1 MDTFETD
8 INENSIQK
16 MIKKGRKE
24 YEKEMDN
31 TKTLEIQE
39 PPTITSKRLNE
50 QLIDMLEKISKLMQ
64 QKGDYIRSRIYSRAQ
79 DTVLSETEDIID
91 VKQLEGKPNIG
102 PTIMAKMQEYV
113 TTGTLPLFEREKE
126 NPITWLT
133 EIHGIGPKKA
143 TELAGKGIKTIEE
156 LREKQEDLL
165 NNTQKIGLKY
175 YGDTSKRIPRAEI
188 DEFNTVFKREFK
200 KSAETDS
207 QYEIVGSYRRGA
219 KTSGDVDVIITSKNP
234 QVFRNFVD
242 SLKETGI
249 IIEILSYGNT
259 KCLVIAKLP
268 NKQIARRV
276 DFMYTPP
283 DEYPFAVLYF
293 TGSKAFNTVMRGYAL
308 KLQISLNEHGMYKK
322 TKGKEKEEKLDKKV
336 KTEEDIFKVL
346 HLEYKKPEERIDGRS
361 IQTTLPIISDKN
373 SEKNKPD
380 CYDSCE
386 TVPGGVCAT
395 GCSPSWTSPK
405 LIGSRNWCHCNING
419 TDCDAHICSPEEKE
433 KKEENKKTKPE
444 AKKTSS
450 VKKEGQDKPKRKYT
464 KKNKNS
470 PIKKNDEEKPKRKYT
485 RKKKVEIIE
494 KKEEAPKIE
503 SEELPELVP
512 IITQQDLPKVEKKSS
527 PNNKTMKKKI
537 LKDSEKTGK
546 ETMKKQATEKK
557 PKLDKVGAKT
567 HIMSFKENGI
577 SVLEKM
583 SENDM
588 ENMIHVAN
596 DQYYN
601 TKKPMLSDAEYDIIV
616 EYMERTYPNNS
627 VLAGVGAKVEKNK
640 VTLPYEMASMDK
652 IKPDTGALVSW
663 KNKYSGPY
671 VLSCKLDGVSG
682 LYTTEGE
689 TPRLYTRGDGKVGQD
704 ITHLLK
710 VLKLPK
716 EPGYVVR
723 GEFIIPKT
731 VFEEKFQ
738 KTFANPR
745 NLVSGIVNS
754 KTIDEKARDLHFVAY
769 EVIKPEMKPS
779 EQMKKLE
786 ELGHKVVQHRFDED
800 ITNESL
806 SETLIDWRTNHTY
819 EIDGVIVSDDRIHMR
834 KSGNPEYA
842 FAFKMVISDQV
853 AEAKVLDVIWTP
865 SKSGYL
871 KPRVRIEPIR
881 LGGVTIEYAT
891 GFNGNFIETNKIGIG
906 AVIEL
911 VRSGDVIPHIKS
923 VTTSA
928 EKAKMPDVP
937 YHWTD
942 THIDIILDDV
952 SMDETV
958 QEKNITAFFTGI
970 EVDGLSSGNV
980 KRLMK
985 AGYNT
990 VPKIIHMK
998 KNDFEGVEGF
1008 KDKMINKIYDGIQDR
1023 LKKASLNEIMAASNL
1038 FGRGIGLKKIT
1049 PIMNT
1054 YPEILNSKESPEQK
1068 KEMLTRIPG
1077 IGKENAKSFVENIDK
1092 FLMFMKEAKLMSK
1105 MEKEKLENTMKL
1117 EEDRKEEPEK
1127 DTSHPLYGKHVV
1139 MTKVR
1144 DKHIIEQLKLF
1155 GGILDDT
1162 MGKNTDI
1169 LITKSYEDVSNKTKK
1184 AKEMG
1189 IPIYTPADF
1198 AKKYNL

>member
-1 MDTFETD
+1 MDISETD

-31 TKTLEIQE
+31 VKTLEIQE
-39 PPTITSKRLNE
+39 PPTTSSKRLNE

-64 QKGDYIRSRIYSRAQ
+64 KKGDYIRSRIYSRAQ
-79 DTVLSETEDIID
+79 DTVLSETEDITD

-102 PTIMAKMQEYV
+102 PTIMSKMQEYI
-113 TTGTLPLFEREKE
+113 TTGTLSLFEREKE
-126 NPITWLT
+126 NPVTWLT

-143 TELAGKGIKTIEE
+143 TELAGKGIRTIEE
-156 LREKQEDLL
+156 LREKQDDLL

-175 YGDTSKRIPRAEI
+175 YEDTSKRIPRAEI
-188 DEFNTVFKREFK
+188 DEYNTIFEKEFK
-200 KSAETDS
+200 KVAENDS

-219 KTSGDVDVIITSKNP
+219 KTSGDIDVIITSKNP
-234 QVFRNFVD
+234 LVFRNFVD

-249 IIEILSYGNT
+249 IVEILSYGNT

-268 NKQIARRV
+268 NKEIARRV

-283 DEYPFAVLYF
+283 EEYPFAVLYF

-308 KLQISLNEHGMYKK
+308 KLEISLNEHGMYKK
-322 TKGKEKEEKLDKKV
+322 TKGKEKEEKLDKNV

-346 HLEYKKPEERIDGRS
+346 HLEYKRPEERIDGRS
-361 IQTTLPIISDKN
+361 IQTTLPTIID
-373 SEKNKPD
+373 EKP
-380 CYDSCE
+380 
-386 TVPGGVCAT
+386 
-395 GCSPSWTSPK
+395 
-405 LIGSRNWCHCNING
+405 
-419 TDCDAHICSPEEKE
+419 
-433 KKEENKKTKPE
+433 
-444 AKKTSS
+444 
-450 VKKEGQDKPKRKYT
+450 VKKVSDDKPKRKYT
-464 KKNKNS
+464 RKKKVEDEVE
-470 PIKKNDEEKPKRKYT
+470 KKEDTSKKVSADKPKRKYT
-485 RKKKVEIIE
+485 RKKKVEIVEDEVE

-503 SEELPELVP
+503 ADELPELVP
-512 IITQQDLPKVEKKSS
+512 IITQQELSKVEKKSS
-527 PNNKTMKKKI
+527 PNNKTMKKKS
-537 LKDSEKTGK
+537 LKDKENKDKEK
-546 ETMKKQATEKK
+546 MKKPATDKK

-567 HIMSFKENGI
+567 HITAFKENGI
-577 SVLEKM
+577 AVLEKM
-583 SENDM
+583 NEKEL

-601 TKKPMLSDAEYDIIV
+601 TKKPMLTDAEYDIIV
-616 EYMERTYPNNS
+616 EYMERTYPNNPI
-627 VLAGVGAKVEKNK
+627 LEGVGAKVEKNK

-652 IKPDTGALVSW
+652 IKPDTGALTSW

-682 LYTTEGE
+682 LYTTEDE
-689 TPRLYTRGDGKVGQD
+689 TPKLYTRGDGKVGQD
-704 ITHLLK
+704 ISHLLK

-731 VFEEKFQ
+731 VFEEKYQ

-806 SETLIDWRTNHTY
+806 SETLIDWRTNYAY
-819 EIDGVIVSDDRIHMR
+819 EIDGVIVSDDRIHVR

-891 GFNGNFIETNKIGIG
+891 GFNGNFIETNKVGIG

-923 VTTSA
+923 VTTPA

-998 KNDFEGVEGF
+998 KKDFEGVEGF
-1008 KDKMINKIYDGIQDR
+1008 KEKMINKIHDGIQAR
-1023 LKKASLNEIMAASNL
+1023 LEKATLNEIMAASNL

-1049 PIMNT
+1049 PIMDA
-1054 YPEILNSKESPEQK
+1054 YPEILKSKESPEQK
-1068 KEMLTRIPG
+1068 KEMLTQIPG

-1092 FLMFMKEAKLMSK
+1092 FMAFMKEAKLMSK
-1105 MEKEKLENTMKL
+1105 LEKEKLENTMKVA
-1117 EEDRKEEPEK
+1117 EEKKEEPAK
-1127 DTSHPLYGKHVV
+1127 NMSHPLYGKHVV

-1144 DKHIIEQLKLF
+1144 DKHIIEQLKLI

-1198 AKKYNL
+1198 AKKYDL